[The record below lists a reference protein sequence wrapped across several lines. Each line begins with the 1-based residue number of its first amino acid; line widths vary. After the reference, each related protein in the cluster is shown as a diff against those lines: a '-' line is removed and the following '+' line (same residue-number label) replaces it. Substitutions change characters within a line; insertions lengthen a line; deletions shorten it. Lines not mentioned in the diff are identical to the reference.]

1 MDGYIKLAVRR
12 LGDREDASELMRL
25 PYDTCWSD
33 LECMIKTAF
42 NFGKVEIKYI
52 DEDADMIIVSSPE
65 ELFEAFTMAKR
76 NNDELE
82 LLINSNEVNGVEFVD
97 SSSNPFAGKDS
108 STQTNQPAIVD
119 MNCENNTVLTRDEET
134 GAVIRSKAV
143 PSLKNLSISRPVL
156 HDYVAPECV
165 ETQPVTDT
173 AEPKPNISSS
183 QCDSESGEKA
193 PTSLS
198 SNSSQD
204 SDTIPLNSLTQLLK
218 QLKQELK
225 SEIVQDVMT
234 KTQDSVSSTT
244 STTQT
249 LPADSPYQ
257 LYWHEGIICDYCQR
271 TIVGVRFKCGNC
283 PDYDLCEQCENLT
296 SVHDSTHVFLK
307 LRRPCQIDTELQPL
321 LRSIIYKPEGHN
333 YSAAINFCEPASGE
347 YEIIPDDM
355 RQHAK
360 LSKCQVKMAKMLNK
374 KKKEEKL
381 MELQMKYDEKLKR
394 AYRQSCPMK
403 KERMELRNSL
413 GAAFVCDVT
422 IPDGTKVQPLA
433 RLYKTWRM
441 KNTGKFAW
449 TEKTVMRLKSG
460 NICPLA
466 TEVTVPFLQPGE
478 KGDVTVCLS
487 APEQP
492 GKYLSYWKLCHSSVL
507 FGPRV
512 WCSIEVVPKPADK
525 SALGNYTLLKEELG
539 DYPGSE
545 KSQSACVDGASVPA
559 AEKQIEEESAPT
571 SATMTKK
578 GDNVEVLNS
587 VVAGAMAKLTMESPS
602 VNCHLGQDLLSFE
615 NLNMHSRSTPKASHT
630 ATPNNTP
637 LDVSPPKSPTPDMD
651 QLTVS
656 NSSSSSSSVALL
668 PDELDTDYNPFAKDW
683 AQNFGSFYPKRDL
696 EADVESLD
704 TLSDDEL
711 SQSDSDFYIV
721 PLPDCFDPM
730 KPLQPRTSEGAGS
743 SEPHLDTELG
753 QVDNNHN
760 TIVSN
765 NNTEH
770 SPASAASVD
779 ELMTCADVN
788 FPPPLLHP
796 TLANTDCNKEVEA
809 AAGGK
814 AAASSPSGDNVMQ
827 PLLAHSGISAAGAAA
842 AGDCVETTSNR
853 RAHHHYHHQQQH
865 HQHLHQQ
872 QQREHHQQQQQQ
884 QRDQQQQQMREHQQQ
899 QQQQP
904 QQQPAAQQQQ
914 QQPQQQSAGAPAEL
928 GHCAMPPEQPT
939 TGPCDINAAIAA
951 DREDPLH
958 RDTLASSP
966 IFLPNPLTTMAVHV
980 ASKVVHAYSTAKD
993 AFYSLQAKPV
1003 DGVIQQGHSNM
1014 ATNSAWS
1021 PSIGCEKHATNV
1033 NSNRNG
1039 TGVDE
1044 TDCVTC
1050 LIGNCSKHSDQTDSS
1065 KSREATE
1072 YNGQKQWPKPHFQRE
1087 PQSPMTKLI
1096 EMGFANRELNQ
1107 TLLDKHNNDVQK
1119 VVQEILST
1127 EDLNNWST
1135 KRH

>member
-1 MDGYIKLAVRR
+1 MDGYINLAVRR
-12 LGDREDASELMRL
+12 LGDSEDASQLMRL

-33 LECMIKTAF
+33 LECMIKAAYS
-42 NFGKVEIKYI
+42 FGHVEIKYV
-52 DEDADMIIVSSPE
+52 DEDGDMIIVSSPE

-82 LLINSNEVNGVEFVD
+82 LLINNSNVFREDIEVDFVD
-97 SSSNPFAGKDS
+97 SANNPFAGKDS
-108 STQTNQPAIVD
+108 STQTNQPAIVEV
-119 MNCENNTVLTRDEET
+119 NCENTTVLTRDEET
-134 GAVIRSKAV
+134 GTVIRSKSV
-143 PSLKNLSISRPVL
+143 PSIKNLSISRPIL

-173 AEPKPNISSS
+173 AEHKPNVLSS

-198 SNSSQD
+198 STSSQD
-204 SDTIPLNSLTQLLK
+204 SDSIPLNSLTQLLK

-234 KTQDSVSSTT
+234 KTQDSVTSTT

-257 LYWHEGIICDYCQR
+257 LYWHEGIICDCCQR

-283 PDYDLCEQCENLT
+283 PDYDLCEHCENLT
-296 SVHDSTHVFLK
+296 NIHDSTHVFLK
-307 LRRPCQIDTELQPL
+307 LRRPCHIDPDLQPL
-321 LRSIIYKPEGHN
+321 LRNVIYKPEGHN

-355 RQHAK
+355 RHHAK
-360 LSKCQVKMAKMLNK
+360 LSKYQVKMAKMLNK

-413 GAAFVCDVT
+413 GAAFVWDVT
-422 IPDGTKVQPLA
+422 IPDGTKVEPLA

-512 WCSIEVVPKPADK
+512 WCSIEVVPKPVDK
-525 SALGNYTLLKEELG
+525 SALSYYTLLKEELG
-539 DYPGSE
+539 DFSGNE
-545 KSQSACVDGASVPA
+545 KTQSVCVDSANVPA
-559 AEKQIEEESAPT
+559 VEKQTEEEPAPASA
-571 SATMTKK
+571 AVTKK

-615 NLNMHSRSTPKASHT
+615 NLNMHSRSAPKASHT

-651 QLTVS
+651 QLAVS

-683 AQNFGSFYPKRDL
+683 VQNFGSFYPKKDL

-711 SQSDSDFYIV
+711 SQSDSDFYMV

-730 KPLQPRTSEGAGS
+730 KPLQPRTSVGAGS

-796 TLANTDCNKEVEA
+796 TLANTDSNKEVEA
-809 AAGGK
+809 AAVGK
-814 AAASSPSGDNVMQ
+814 AAASSPSGDSVMQ
-827 PLLAHSGISAAGAAA
+827 PLPAHSGISAAGAAA
-842 AGDCVETTSNR
+842 AGDCIEPTSNR
-853 RAHHHYHHQQQH
+853 RAHHHYHQQQQQREHQQQ
-865 HQHLHQQ
+865 QQLREYQQ
-872 QQREHHQQQQQQ
+872 QQREHHH
-884 QRDQQQQQMREHQQQ
+884 HQQPP

-904 QQQPAAQQQQ
+904 QQ
-914 QQPQQQSAGAPAEL
+914 SGAPAES
-928 GHCAMPPEQPT
+928 GHCAMPEQPT
-939 TGPCDINAAIAA
+939 TGPRDINAAIAA
-951 DREDPLH
+951 DRDPLH

-993 AFYSLQAKPV
+993 AFYSLQAKPI

-1014 ATNSAWS
+1014 ANNSTWS
-1021 PSIGCEKHATNV
+1021 SPTRRQDTKELCSVCNVVGCEKHATNV
-1033 NSNRNG
+1033 NSSSRIS
-1039 TGVDE
+1039 TGVAE
-1044 TDCVTC
+1044 STCVTC
-1050 LIGNCSKHSDQTDSS
+1050 LIGKCSQHSDQTDST
-1065 KSREATE
+1065 KTPEATE
-1072 YNGQKQWPKPHFQRE
+1072 NNGQKQWPKPHFQRE
-1087 PQSPMTKLI
+1087 PQSPMVKLI
-1096 EMGFANRELNQ
+1096 EMGFANRDLNQ
-1107 TLLDKHNNDVQK
+1107 TLLEKHHNDMQK
-1119 VVQEILST
+1119 VVQEILNT

>member
-1 MDGYIKLAVRR
+1 MLCA
-12 LGDREDASELMRL
+12 
-25 PYDTCWSD
+25 
-33 LECMIKTAF
+33 
-42 NFGKVEIKYI
+42 
-52 DEDADMIIVSSPE
+52 
-65 ELFEAFTMAKR
+65 
-76 NNDELE
+76 
-82 LLINSNEVNGVEFVD
+82 
-97 SSSNPFAGKDS
+97 
-108 STQTNQPAIVD
+108 
-119 MNCENNTVLTRDEET
+119 
-134 GAVIRSKAV
+134 
-143 PSLKNLSISRPVL
+143 
-156 HDYVAPECV
+156 
-165 ETQPVTDT
+165 PVT
-173 AEPKPNISSS
+173 
-183 QCDSESGEKA
+183 
-193 PTSLS
+193 
-198 SNSSQD
+198 
-204 SDTIPLNSLTQLLK
+204 
-218 QLKQELK
+218 
-225 SEIVQDVMT
+225 
-234 KTQDSVSSTT
+234 
-244 STTQT
+244 
-249 LPADSPYQ
+249 
-257 LYWHEGIICDYCQR
+257 
-271 TIVGVRFKCGNC
+271 
-283 PDYDLCEQCENLT
+283 
-296 SVHDSTHVFLK
+296 
-307 LRRPCQIDTELQPL
+307 
-321 LRSIIYKPEGHN
+321 
-333 YSAAINFCEPASGE
+333 
-347 YEIIPDDM
+347 
-355 RQHAK
+355 
-360 LSKCQVKMAKMLNK
+360 
-374 KKKEEKL
+374 
-381 MELQMKYDEKLKR
+381 
-394 AYRQSCPMK
+394 
-403 KERMELRNSL
+403 
-413 GAAFVCDVT
+413 
-422 IPDGTKVQPLA
+422 
-433 RLYKTWRM
+433 
-441 KNTGKFAW
+441 
-449 TEKTVMRLKSG
+449 
-460 NICPLA
+460 
-466 TEVTVPFLQPGE
+466 
-478 KGDVTVCLS
+478 
-487 APEQP
+487 
-492 GKYLSYWKLCHSSVL
+492 
-507 FGPRV
+507 
-512 WCSIEVVPKPADK
+512 
-525 SALGNYTLLKEELG
+525 
-539 DYPGSE
+539 
-545 KSQSACVDGASVPA
+545 
-559 AEKQIEEESAPT
+559 
-571 SATMTKK
+571 
-578 GDNVEVLNS
+578 
-587 VVAGAMAKLTMESPS
+587 
-602 VNCHLGQDLLSFE
+602 
-615 NLNMHSRSTPKASHT
+615 
-630 ATPNNTP
+630 
-637 LDVSPPKSPTPDMD
+637 DVSPPKSPTPDMD

-753 QVDNNHN
+753 PVDNNHN

-814 AAASSPSGDNVMQ
+814 AAASSPSGDNIMQ

-842 AGDCVETTSNR
+842 AGDCVEPTSNR
-853 RAHHHYHHQQQH
+853 RAHHHHHHQQQH
-865 HQHLHQQ
+865 HHHHHQQQLQ

-884 QRDQQQQQMREHQQQ
+884 QRDQQQQQQQQQMREYQQQ

-904 QQQPAAQQQQ
+904 
-914 QQPQQQSAGAPAEL
+914 QQSAGAPAEL
-928 GHCAMPPEQPT
+928 GHCAMPEQPA

-1014 ATNSAWS
+1014 ANNSAWS

-1044 TDCVTC
+1044 STCVTC

-1065 KSREATE
+1065 KTPEATE
-1072 YNGQKQWPKPHFQRE
+1072 NNGQKQWPKPHFQRE
-1087 PQSPMTKLI
+1087 LQSPMIKLI
-1096 EMGFANRELNQ
+1096 EMGFANRDLNQ

-1119 VVQEILST
+1119 VVQEILNT